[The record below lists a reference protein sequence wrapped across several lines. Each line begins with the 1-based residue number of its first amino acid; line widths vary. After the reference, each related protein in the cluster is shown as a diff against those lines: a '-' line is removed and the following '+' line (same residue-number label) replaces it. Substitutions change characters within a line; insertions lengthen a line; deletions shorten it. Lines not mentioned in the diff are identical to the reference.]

1 MAITD
6 VPLLGMLTQRM
17 KYAHARQT
25 QIAQNVANAD
35 LPGYVPK
42 DIKTP
47 DLKKNPLGFAGVST
61 TNAQHLMLTGSVGS
75 AETSKGEVFET
86 RPSGNAVV
94 LEDEMRKMGE
104 TQIDYQMVAGL
115 YQKSLQLFRLA
126 LGRNS

>member
-25 QIAQNVANAD
+25 QIAQNVASAD

-47 DLKKNPLGFAGVST
+47 DFKKLSSGFTGVST
-61 TNAQHLMLTGSVGS
+61 TNAQHLMLTGSVGG
-75 AETSKGEVFET
+75 AEASKGEVFET